1 MDFACLFHATLKKNW
16 LTTYRCIKS
25 NKVQLEN
32 NVEYD
37 VVGVGDF

>member
-1 MDFACLFHATLKKNW
+1 MDFACSFHATLKKNW
-16 LTTYRCIKS
+16 LTTYRYTNS

-32 NVEYD
+32 NVEYN